1 MVIYNPVD
9 DDSLEIEKPKRQI
22 GGWSIRVEW
31 NNGEEEDLIDVPDDV
46 AGTIDMWLSDIEQE
60 QKTLP
65 YQHCGE

>member
-22 GGWSIRVEW
+22 VGWSIRVEW

-46 AGTIDMWLSDIEQE
+46 SGPIDLWLSEVEQD
-60 QKTLP
+60 
-65 YQHCGE
+65 QHEFDGQGI

>member
-22 GGWSIRVEW
+22 VGWSIRVEW

-60 QKTLP
+60 QQTLP
-65 YQHCGE
+65 YQHWGE

>member
-1 MVIYNPVD
+1 MVIYDPVD
-9 DDSLEIEKPKRQI
+9 DDRFEIEKPKRQI
-22 GGWSIRVEW
+22 VGWSIRVEW

-46 AGTIDMWLSDIEQE
+46 SGTIDMWLSDIEQE